1 MVAATVAALVWLAG
15 GGSASAHNTLES
27 SDPADGAVLDASPP
41 TWTVTFDKDVPID
54 SASGVLQGPDGARTP
69 LPSPRHGASARDV
82 VFDLPT
88 PLSGAYT
95 ARWRLVGTDGHVIS
109 GRVSF
114 VVAAPVPTAETT
126 VPDATTGTTV
136 AVASTVPADTS
147 AAPTSETP
155 LDDGDADTDGGGT
168 PAAVRWL
175 VRLLTLA
182 ALAFAFGVLA
192 TDFAVAHG
200 AIRLVR
206 RSKVGRAILATVAIA
221 PVLELA
227 AFAVDATA
235 GGGAPLADVLA
246 TVPGTMLLL
255 RVAAGVLAAACLT
268 FATFSPTGTAGYGT
282 ASAAVLVMATTV
294 SWVGHP
300 RSEGTPWLGVPLDV
314 AHSAAMGAWLG
325 GLAVTFGAV
334 ARHLS
339 DTDLQRALRRFGSV
353 ASWSVAVL
361 VATGTAQ
368 ALRLHS
374 GVPSGR
380 HGTILAVKL
389 VFVAG
394 MVVLASLVRR
404 RPTHTVPADRGAL
417 VRLALA
423 EIGTGVAVLG
433 ASAVLVLT
441 SPT

>member
-1 MVAATVAALVWLAG
+1 M
-15 GGSASAHNTLES
+15 
-27 SDPADGAVLDASPP
+27 LDASPP

-88 PLSGAYT
+88 ALSGTYT

-114 VVAAPVPTAETT
+114 VVAAPAPTAETT

-136 AVASTVPADTS
+136 AAASTVPADTS
-147 AAPTSETP
+147 VAPTSGTRP
-155 LDDGDADTDGGGT
+155 DDGDTDGGGT

-175 VRLLTLA
+175 VRLLSLA
-182 ALAFAFGVLA
+182 ALAFAFGALA

-206 RSKVGRAILATVAIA
+206 RSTSGRAILAAVAIA

-235 GGGAPLADVLA
+235 GGGVPLADVLA

-255 RVAAGVLAAACLT
+255 RVAAGVLAAACLA

-282 ASAAVLVMATTV
+282 ASVAVLVMATTV

-339 DTDLQRALRRFGSV
+339 DADLQRALRRFGTV

-368 ALRLHS
+368 ALRLHG

-404 RPTHTVPADRGAL
+404 RLPHGVPADRGAL

-423 EIGTGVAVLG
+423 EIGTGAAVLG
-433 ASAVLVLT
+433 ASAALVLT

>member
-1 MVAATVAALVWLAG
+1 
-15 GGSASAHNTLES
+15 
-27 SDPADGAVLDASPP
+27 VLDASPQA
-41 TWTVTFDKDVPID
+41 WTVTFDKDVPID
-54 SASGVLQGPDGARTP
+54 SASGVLQGPDGSRTP
-69 LPSPRHGASARDV
+69 LRTPRHGASARDV
-82 VFDLPT
+82 VFDLP
-88 PLSGAYT
+88 PGLSGAYT

-114 VVAAPVPTAETT
+114 TVAAPAPTAETT

-147 AAPTSETP
+147 VAPSSGTP
-155 LDDGDADTDGGGT
+155 PDDGGTDTDGGGT
-168 PAAVRWL
+168 PAAARWI

-192 TDFAVAHG
+192 TDFIVAHG

-206 RSKVGRAILATVAIA
+206 RSTVGRAILAAVAIA
-221 PVLELA
+221 PVLELVT
-227 AFAVDATA
+227 FAVDATA
-235 GGGAPLADVLA
+235 DGGLPLRDALD

-255 RVAAGVLAAACLT
+255 RVAAGLVAAACLA

-282 ASAAVLVMATTV
+282 AAAAVLVMATTV

-300 RSEGTPWLGVPLDV
+300 RSEGSPWLGVPLDV

-339 DTDLQRALRRFGSV
+339 DADLQRALRRFGAV
-353 ASWSVAVL
+353 ASWSVAIL

-368 ALRLHS
+368 ALRLHG

-380 HGTILAVKL
+380 HGAILAVK
-389 VFVAG
+389 VVVVAG
-394 MVVLASLVRR
+394 MLLLAAVVRSHLQRG
-404 RPTHTVPADRGAL
+404 TGADRGSL

-423 EIGTGVAVLG
+423 EIGTGAVVLA
-433 ASAVLVLT
+433 ASAALVLT

>member
-1 MVAATVAALVWLAG
+1 VWLAG
-15 GGSASAHNTLES
+15 GGSASAHNTVES

-41 TWTVTFDKDVPID
+41 TWTVTFDKEVPID

-69 LPSPRHGASARDV
+69 LPPPRHGTSARDV
-82 VFDLPT
+82 VFDLPAA
-88 PLSGAYT
+88 LSGAYT

-114 VVAAPVPTAETT
+114 VVAAPPVDAGTAAPATAADGEPVGGGSTVPTEPGT
-126 VPDATTGTTV
+126 VPDG
-136 AVASTVPADTS
+136 
-147 AAPTSETP
+147 AAPSADEPTG
-155 LDDGDADTDGGGT
+155 DDPFDAGGT

-182 ALAFAFGVLA
+182 ALAFAFGVLT

-206 RSKVGRAILATVAIA
+206 RSTVGRAILAAVAIA

-227 AFAVDATA
+227 TFAVDATA
-235 GGGAPLADVLA
+235 GGGVPLADVLA

-255 RVAAGVLAAACLT
+255 RVAAGILAAACLA
-268 FATFSPTGTAGYGT
+268 FAAFSPTGTAGYGT
-282 ASAAVLVMATTV
+282 AATAVLVMATTV
-294 SWVGHP
+294 SWVGHS

-339 DTDLQRALRRFGSV
+339 DADLQRALRRFGSV
-353 ASWSVAVL
+353 ASWSVAIL

-368 ALRLHS
+368 ALRLHG

-380 HGTILAVKL
+380 HGAILAVKL
-389 VFVAG
+389 VLVAG

-404 RPTHTVPADRGAL
+404 RLSHSVAADRGGL

-423 EIGTGVAVLG
+423 EIGTGAAVLG
-433 ASAVLVLT
+433 ASAALVLT